1 MLSLIAPEAALQSFV
16 LAFSSLF
23 SIVNPVGSSLIFAQ
37 VTALN
42 SHAERLELAKRIGFY
57 AALIMLSTLWAGAP
71 ILNFFGVS
79 LAALRIAG
87 GLVVAASAWT
97 LLTAPEAR
105 EARKQAE
112 ATREPA
118 GNAAGNPAG
127 SSVGN
132 LAEIAFFPLTLPF
145 TTGPGTIAVAIALG
159 SNRPA
164 PGPDRIGFYV
174 GMSLAALA
182 IAVLVRFTYGSADR
196 VVTWIGPVGARVLG
210 RLFAFL
216 LLCVGTQI
224 TVNGVTDVLGPLLAQ
239 AGR

>member
-1 MLSLIAPEAALQSFV
+1 MLSFFAPEAALQSFV
-16 LAFSSLF
+16 LALSSLF
-23 SIVNPVGSSLIFAQ
+23 SIVNPIGSALIFAQ
-37 VTALN
+37 VTAQN
-42 SHAERLELAKRIGFY
+42 SHAERVELSKRIGFY
-57 AALIMLSTLWAGAP
+57 AALIMLSALWAGAP

-105 EARKQAE
+105 EARKHAE
-112 ATREPA
+112 AK
-118 GNAAGNPAG
+118 G
-127 SSVGN
+127 STPDN
-132 LAEIAFFPLTLPF
+132 LAELAFFPLTLPF

-164 PGPDRIGFYV
+164 PGPDRIGFYI

-182 IAVLVRFTYGSADR
+182 IAVIVRFVYGSADR
-196 VVTWIGPVGARVLG
+196 VVMFIGPVGARVLG

-224 TVNGVTDVLGPLLAQ
+224 TVNGVTDVLGPLLPP
-239 AGR
+239 R

>member
-127 SSVGN
+127 N

>member
-1 MLSLIAPEAALQSFV
+1 MMNVIGPEAALQSFV
-16 LAFSSLF
+16 LALSSLF
-23 SIVNPVGSSLIFAQ
+23 SIVNPIGSALIFAQ

-42 SHAERLELAKRIGFY
+42 SHPQRVELSKRIGFY
-57 AALIMLSTLWAGAP
+57 AALIMLAALWAGAP

-105 EARKQAE
+105 EARKHAE
-112 ATREPA
+112 ATRDQPD
-118 GNAAGNPAG
+118 
-127 SSVGN
+127 N

-182 IAVLVRFTYGSADR
+182 IAVMVRFTYGSADR
-196 VVTWIGPVGARVLG
+196 VVTLIGPVGARVLG

-224 TVNGVTDVLGPLLAQ
+224 TVNGITDVLGPILA
-239 AGR
+239 AAHR

>member
-1 MLSLIAPEAALQSFV
+1 MSVEAAIQQFL
-16 LAFSSLF
+16 LALSSLF
-23 SIVNPVGSSLIFAQ
+23 SIVNPLGGALIFAQ

-118 GNAAGNPAG
+118 
-127 SSVGN
+127 GN

>member
-118 GNAAGNPAG
+118 GNSAGNPA
-127 SSVGN
+127 GN

>member
-118 GNAAGNPAG
+118 GNSAGNSA
-127 SSVGN
+127 GN